1 MAKMHLYQYVFVYG
15 DKGSLKKKSKS
26 KSNSNVFIYF
36 NKGSWKKDIKKR
48 LEMVDMHGQL
58 T

>member
-1 MAKMHLYQYVFVYG
+1 MSSYTLTKDLE
-15 DKGSLKKKSKS
+15 
-26 KSNSNVFIYF
+26 
-36 NKGSWKKDIKKR
+36 KKDIKKR

>member
-15 DKGSLKKKSKS
+15 D
-26 KSNSNVFIYF
+26 
-36 NKGSWKKDIKKR
+36 KGSWKKDIKKR